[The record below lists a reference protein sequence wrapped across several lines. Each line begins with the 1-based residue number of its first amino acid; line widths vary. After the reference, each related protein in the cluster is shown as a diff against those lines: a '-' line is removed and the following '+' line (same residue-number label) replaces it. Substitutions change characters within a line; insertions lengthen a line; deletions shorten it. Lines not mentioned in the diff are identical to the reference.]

1 MNITFY
7 GAARNVTGSK
17 HLIETESGKKILLD
31 CGFFQNR
38 GKDNDRLNRNFSFD
52 PQQIDLMILSHA
64 HIDHSGNIPNLVKQ
78 GFNKTIFT
86 TQATIDLCEVMLADS
101 AYIQSGDIEYINRRR
116 RRDGQKALE
125 PIYEI
130 EDVEKAM
137 KLFAPVAVNKRF
149 QYDDEISF
157 EFTDAGHI
165 LGSVSVH
172 VFITENGNTKQI
184 TFSGDVGRFNDLILK
199 APAPFPQAD
208 YILCESTYG
217 NRLHDQS
224 TDARKKLLQIVNQTC
239 VEQKGKLIIPAFSLG
254 RTQEIIYTLD
264 RFKTENKLPSIPVFV
279 DSPLAIDATNIMRKH
294 SEFFNA
300 DLVNY
305 LHVDDD
311 PFGFSNLKY
320 VRKVEESKKINDLK
334 GPCIIISASGMI
346 EAGRIKHHIKNNIND
361 SRNTILIVG
370 YCTQES
376 IGGHLMRGDKIIKI
390 FGNEYPVK
398 ANVEVISSFSAHA
411 DYLELIKYLSC
422 QDTAAVK
429 KLFLVHGEYE
439 VQQEFKEKLK
449 EVGFKNVEIPEELQS
464 FKL

>member
-1 MNITFY
+1 
-7 GAARNVTGSK
+7 
-17 HLIETESGKKILLD
+17 D

-38 GKDNDRLNRNFSFD
+38 GKDNDRLNRSFSFD

-305 LHVDDD
+305 LHVDED

-370 YCTQES
+370 YCTPES

>member
-17 HLIETESGKKILLD
+17 HLIETSSGKKILLD

-38 GKDNDRLNRNFSFD
+38 GKDNDRLNRSFSFD

-86 TQATIDLCEVMLADS
+86 TQATIELCEVMLADS

-305 LHVDDD
+305 LHVDED

>member
-17 HLIETESGKKILLD
+17 HLIETSSGKKILLD

-157 EFTDAGHI
+157 EFTDTGHI

-224 TDARKKLLQIVNQTC
+224 TDARQKLLQIVNQTC

>member
-17 HLIETESGKKILLD
+17 HLIETSSGKKILLD

-38 GKDNDRLNRNFSFD
+38 GKDNDRLNRSFSFD

-157 EFTDAGHI
+157 EFTDTGHI

-224 TDARKKLLQIVNQTC
+224 TDARQKLLQIVNQTC